1 MAARWGSRMKVEE
14 GLASLCADD
23 NDVERE
29 LTEYEREGKNF
40 WSEVL
45 EQAREGASGGR
56 PQPGAWTFM
65 STNGKEN
72 NLCSDKKMGG

>member
-1 MAARWGSRMKVEE
+1 MGKSNESGRR
-14 GLASLCADD
+14 ASIVML
-23 NDVERE
+23 
-29 LTEYEREGKNF
+29 EYEREGKNF